1 MKLYTTTLAPNPRR
15 VRIFMEEKG
24 IEIPVQE
31 ISIMEGEHKE
41 EEYKKISPS
50 SKVPALELDDGTVI
64 TESMA
69 ICRYLEL
76 LHPEPALFGS
86 SKVKQAKIEM
96 ESRRIELELMLPIA
110 SAFRHTHPAA
120 AALEN
125 PQIEEYGIAQRENAI
140 NRLNLLDEE
149 LGEQKFIAGDDYS
162 VADITALC
170 AIDFGGLAQ
179 IEVPSSL
186 VNLSRWLE
194 NMRSRPSSAQQ

>member
-31 ISIMEGEHKE
+31 ISIMEGEHKQ

-86 SKVKQAKIEM
+86 SKVEQAKIEM

-140 NRLNLLDEE
+140 NRLSLLDEE

>member
-24 IEIPVQE
+24 IEMPVQE
-31 ISIMEGEHKE
+31 ISIMEGEHKQ

-50 SKVPALELDDGTVI
+50 SKVPALELDDGTII

-86 SKVKQAKIEM
+86 SKVEQAKIEM

>member
-24 IEIPVQE
+24 IEMPVQE
-31 ISIMEGEHKE
+31 ISIMEGEHKQ

-50 SKVPALELDDGTVI
+50 SKVPALELDDGTII

-86 SKVKQAKIEM
+86 SKVEQAKIEM

-120 AALEN
+120 ATLEN

-186 VNLSRWLE
+186 VNLSKWLE

>member
-24 IEIPVQE
+24 IEMPVQE
-31 ISIMEGEHKE
+31 ISIMEGEHKQ
-41 EEYKKISPS
+41 EEYKKISSS

-86 SKVKQAKIEM
+86 SKVEQAKIEM

-194 NMRSRPSSAQQ
+194 DMRSRPSSAQQ

>member
-24 IEIPVQE
+24 IEMPVQE
-31 ISIMEGEHKE
+31 ISIMEGEHKQ
-41 EEYKKISPS
+41 EEYKKISSS

-86 SKVKQAKIEM
+86 SKVEQAKIEM

>member
-31 ISIMEGEHKE
+31 ISIMEGEHKQ
-41 EEYKKISPS
+41 EEYKKLSPS

-86 SKVKQAKIEM
+86 SKVEQAKIEM

>member
-31 ISIMEGEHKE
+31 ISIMEGEHKQ

-86 SKVKQAKIEM
+86 SKVEQAKIEM

-194 NMRSRPSSAQQ
+194 NMRSRPSSDQQ

>member
-31 ISIMEGEHKE
+31 ISIMEGEHKQ
-41 EEYKKISPS
+41 EEYKKISSS

-86 SKVKQAKIEM
+86 SKVEQAKIEM

-125 PQIEEYGIAQRENAI
+125 PQIEEYGIAKRENAI

-194 NMRSRPSSAQQ
+194 DMRSRPSSAQQ

>member
-31 ISIMEGEHKE
+31 ISIMEGEHKQ
-41 EEYKKISPS
+41 EEYKKISSS

-86 SKVKQAKIEM
+86 SKVEQAKIEM

-194 NMRSRPSSAQQ
+194 DMRSRPSSAQQ

>member
-86 SKVKQAKIEM
+86 SKVEQAKIEM

-149 LGEQKFIAGDDYS
+149 LVEQKFIAGDDYS

>member
-31 ISIMEGEHKE
+31 ISIMEGEHKQ

-86 SKVKQAKIEM
+86 SKVEQAKIEM

-110 SAFRHTHPAA
+110 SAFRHIHPAA

>member
-31 ISIMEGEHKE
+31 ISIMEGEHKQ
-41 EEYKKISPS
+41 EEYKKISSS

-86 SKVKQAKIEM
+86 SKVEQAKIEM

-140 NRLNLLDEE
+140 NRLDLLDEE

>member
-31 ISIMEGEHKE
+31 ISIMEGEHKQ

-86 SKVKQAKIEM
+86 SEVEQAKIEM

-140 NRLNLLDEE
+140 NRLDLLDEE

>member
-24 IEIPVQE
+24 IEMPVQE
-31 ISIMEGEHKE
+31 ISIMEGEHKQ

-50 SKVPALELDDGTVI
+50 SKVPALELDDGTII

-86 SKVKQAKIEM
+86 SKVEQAKIEM

-179 IEVPSSL
+179 IEVHSSL

-194 NMRSRPSSAQQ
+194 NMISRPSSAQQ

>member
-24 IEIPVQE
+24 IEMPVQE
-31 ISIMEGEHKE
+31 ISIMEGEHKQ

-86 SKVKQAKIEM
+86 SKVEQAKIEM

-194 NMRSRPSSAQQ
+194 DMRSRPSSAQQ

>member
-1 MKLYTTTLAPNPRR
+1 MKIYTNTLATNPRR

-31 ISIMEGEHKE
+31 ISIMEGEHKQ

-86 SKVKQAKIEM
+86 SKVEQAKIEM

>member
-31 ISIMEGEHKE
+31 ISIMEGEHKQ
-41 EEYKKISPS
+41 EEYKKISSS

-86 SKVKQAKIEM
+86 SKVEQAKIEM

-140 NRLNLLDEE
+140 NRLDLLDEE

-194 NMRSRPSSAQQ
+194 DMRSRPSSAQQ

>member
-31 ISIMEGEHKE
+31 ISIMEGEHKQ

-76 LHPEPALFGS
+76 LQPEPALFGS
-86 SKVKQAKIEM
+86 SKVEQAKIEM

>member
-31 ISIMEGEHKE
+31 ISIMEGEHKQ
-41 EEYKKISPS
+41 EEYNKISSS

-86 SKVKQAKIEM
+86 SKVEQAKIEM

-186 VNLSRWLE
+186 VNLSRWQE

>member
-31 ISIMEGEHKE
+31 ISIMEGEHKQ

-86 SKVKQAKIEM
+86 SKVEQAKIEM

-170 AIDFGGLAQ
+170 SIDFGGLAQ

-186 VNLSRWLE
+186 INLSRWLE

>member
-86 SKVKQAKIEM
+86 SKVEQAKIEM

-140 NRLNLLDEE
+140 NRLNLLDKE

>member
-31 ISIMEGEHKE
+31 ISIMEGEHKQ
-41 EEYKKISPS
+41 EEYKKISSS

-86 SKVKQAKIEM
+86 SKVEQPKIEM

>member
-24 IEIPVQE
+24 IEMPVQE
-31 ISIMEGEHKE
+31 ISIMEGEHKQ
-41 EEYKKISPS
+41 EEYKKISSS

-86 SKVKQAKIEM
+86 SKVEQAKIEM

-140 NRLNLLDEE
+140 NRLDLLDEE

>member
-24 IEIPVQE
+24 IEMPVQE
-31 ISIMEGEHKE
+31 ISIMEGEHKQ

-50 SKVPALELDDGTVI
+50 SKVPALELDDGTII

-86 SKVKQAKIEM
+86 SKVEQAKIEM

-140 NRLNLLDEE
+140 NRLDLLDEE

>member
-24 IEIPVQE
+24 IEMPVQE
-31 ISIMEGEHKE
+31 ISIMEGEHKQ

-86 SKVKQAKIEM
+86 SKVEQAKIEM

-140 NRLNLLDEE
+140 NRLDLLDEE

-194 NMRSRPSSAQQ
+194 DMRSRPSSAQQ

>member
-24 IEIPVQE
+24 IELPVQE
-31 ISIMEGEHKE
+31 ISIMEGEHKQ

-86 SKVKQAKIEM
+86 SKVEQAKIEM

>member
-31 ISIMEGEHKE
+31 ISIMEGEHKQ

-86 SKVKQAKIEM
+86 SKVEQAKIEM

-194 NMRSRPSSAQQ
+194 DMRSRPSSAQQ

>member
-31 ISIMEGEHKE
+31 ISIMEGEHKQ

-86 SKVKQAKIEM
+86 SKVEQAKIEM

-140 NRLNLLDEE
+140 NRLNLLDKE

>member
-31 ISIMEGEHKE
+31 ISIMEGEHKQ

-86 SKVKQAKIEM
+86 SKVEQAKIEM

-149 LGEQKFIAGDDYS
+149 LVEQKFIAGDDYS

>member
-86 SKVKQAKIEM
+86 SKVEQAKIEM

>member
-31 ISIMEGEHKE
+31 ISIMEGEHKQ

-50 SKVPALELDDGTVI
+50 SKVPALELDDGTII

-86 SKVKQAKIEM
+86 SKVEQAKIEM

-140 NRLNLLDEE
+140 NRLDLLDEE

>member
-24 IEIPVQE
+24 IEMPVQE
-31 ISIMEGEHKE
+31 ISIMEGEHKQ

-76 LHPEPALFGS
+76 LHPEPALFGC
-86 SKVKQAKIEM
+86 SKVEQAKIEM

>member
-86 SKVKQAKIEM
+86 SKVEQAKIEM

-170 AIDFGGLAQ
+170 SIDFGGLAQ

-186 VNLSRWLE
+186 INLSRWLE

>member
-31 ISIMEGEHKE
+31 ISIMEGEHKQ
-41 EEYKKISPS
+41 EEYKKISSS

-86 SKVKQAKIEM
+86 SKVEQAKIEM

>member
-24 IEIPVQE
+24 IEMPVQE
-31 ISIMEGEHKE
+31 ISIMEGEHKQ

-86 SKVKQAKIEM
+86 SKV
-96 ESRRIELELMLPIA
+96 
-110 SAFRHTHPAA
+110 
-120 AALEN
+120 
-125 PQIEEYGIAQRENAI
+125 
-140 NRLNLLDEE
+140 
-149 LGEQKFIAGDDYS
+149 EQKLKWKVEG
-162 VADITALC
+162 
-170 AIDFGGLAQ
+170 
-179 IEVPSSL
+179 
-186 VNLSRWLE
+186 
-194 NMRSRPSSAQQ
+194 

>member
-24 IEIPVQE
+24 IEIPIQE
-31 ISIMEGEHKE
+31 ISIMEGEHKQ

-86 SKVKQAKIEM
+86 SKVEQAKIEM

>member
-50 SKVPALELDDGTVI
+50 SKVPALELDDGTII

-86 SKVKQAKIEM
+86 SKVEQAKIEM